1 MADHTLNIR
10 FMKNLL
16 ILALLIAGNTAFAQ
30 DYCKQVKK
38 EVTENNT
45 SFNYESPYK
54 EDSLPLIRVVR
65 NYSTNPEADFDNF
78 SLIFAIPCEFSDLLV
93 AGAGG
98 ETEKEEQGV
107 VIEFDDKT
115 KLEDD
120 ITVTHNKKGDG
131 TAMRVLYYPVNGDNI
146 KQLTTKKII
155 SFKLATAQS
164 AVSAELATA
173 IQKYVTCIRDVRK
186 M

>member
-1 MADHTLNIR
+1 
-10 FMKNLL
+10 MKNIL
-16 ILALLIAGNTAFAQ
+16 ILALLIAGNTCFAQ
-30 DYCKQVKK
+30 DYCKLVKK

-54 EDSLPLIRVVR
+54 EDSMPLIRVVR
-65 NYSTNPEADFDNF
+65 NYSTNPEAEFDNF
-78 SLIFAIPCEFSDLLV
+78 SIIFSIPCEFSDLLV

-98 ETEKEEQGV
+98 ETEKEETGV

-131 TAMRVLYYPVNGDNI
+131 TASRVLYYPVTADNV
-146 KQLTTKKII
+146 KQLTTKKIV
-155 SFKLATAQS
+155 SFHLATAKS
-164 AVSAELATA
+164 AVTADLATA
-173 IQKYVTCIRDVRK
+173 IQKYVTCIKDVKK